1 MNRGRRAPGRRS
13 IFDDGQAI
21 CIYDRAA
28 TITTSAVHPVL
39 LPQGAL
45 MQRDPELSAILDQA
59 AHNLDSLELLVRTAS
74 EDDLSAIAPLR
85 QRLEALQTAYR
96 NETNALTRQV
106 IKRAIDR
113 RTTGRR
119 RRGEVGTA

>member
-1 MNRGRRAPGRRS
+1 MIN
-13 IFDDGQAI
+13 
-21 CIYDRAA
+21 
-28 TITTSAVHPVL
+28 TSAVHAVL
-39 LPQGAL
+39 LPQGAP

-74 EDDLSAIAPLR
+74 EDDLSAIGPLR

-106 IKRAIDR
+106 IERAIDR
-113 RTTGRR
+113 RTTNRR
-119 RRGEVGTA
+119 RRGKVGTA